1 MGPLDHGISHRL
13 LGIEGTHGYR
23 LPAKWIGPEPNTMTL
38 VFSGI
43 KLPDI
48 TYDAFCVRKMILDLA
63 PR

>member
-1 MGPLDHGISHRL
+1 
-13 LGIEGTHGYR
+13 
-23 LPAKWIGPEPNTMTL
+23 MTL

-48 TYDAFCVRKMILDLA
+48 TYDAFCVRQMILNLA